1 MAITGYPAIL
11 AAVTAGGV
19 DRTQQSPLTTIAL
32 TFLAGAYIALGGLL
46 AIRAGGMLS
55 PSNGAWPA
63 AWCLPQPSRWV

>member
-46 AIRAGGMLS
+46 AIRAGG
-55 PSNGAWPA
+55 PA